1 MLVSKIESGGD
12 GKPMITDE
20 LERGLDVPAMARTIA
35 RLQEAVGVDIVHG
48 PNQADFPRHDH
59 DFTNVIEPGMA
70 MAGVAYP
77 RTTEQV
83 SQIMAIC
90 HNEGLPVVPQGGLTG
105 MAGGG
110 VPIVPSLMLSLERM
124 RTIET
129 LDPVGKTIIVQAG
142 VVLEAVQQAADAA
155 DLFFPLDLGGRGTAQ
170 IGGNASTNAGGN
182 RVLRYGMMRDLILG
196 VEAVLADGTVISSLN
211 RMLKN
216 NAGYDLKHLFIGSEG
231 TLGVITRLVLRLFP
245 KPRSASTGLV
255 AVADFPSLLKLM
267 GEASSAFGAT
277 LSAFEVMWPDFYRI
291 GTDALGRPAPI
302 AHGHGIYVLMETL
315 GTDQEADDARFE
327 AVFAQFIESG
337 LAQDAVIATSGKQ
350 RTDLWSIRDSPGEWP
365 KVHWPQIGFDISLPA
380 VQIEDFILHA
390 TRLLTDRWPDII
402 VVPFGHLADSNL
414 HLSVRLPREIV
425 PVHEIEE
432 TVYIAVGE
440 WGGSISAEHG
450 IGQLKRDFLHFS
462 RTEAELALMRLL
474 KRSLDPK
481 GILNPGKVI

>member
-1 MLVSKIESGGD
+1 
-12 GKPMITDE
+12 MIRDE
-20 LERGLDVPAMARTIA
+20 LAPAIDAPNMTQAVA
-35 RLQEAVGVDIVHG
+35 RLQEVLGTDIVHG
-48 PNQADFPRHDH
+48 PDRADFPRHDH
-59 DFTNVIEPGMA
+59 DFTNVIEPGMT

-90 HNEGLPVVPQGGLTG
+90 HEAGLPVVPQGGLTG

-124 RTIET
+124 RTIEA
-129 LDPVGKTIIVQAG
+129 LDPVGRTIVVQAG

-155 DLFFPLDLGGRGTAQ
+155 ELFFPLDLGGRGTAQ
-170 IGGNASTNAGGN
+170 VGGNASTNAGGN

-231 TLGVITRLVLRLFP
+231 TLGIITRLVLRLFP

-267 GEASSAFGAT
+267 GEASAAFGAT
-277 LSAFEVMWPDFYRI
+277 LSAFEVMWPDFYRLA
-291 GTDALGRPAPI
+291 TDALGRPAPI

-365 KVHWPQIGFDISLPA
+365 KVHWPQIGFDVSLPA
-380 VQIEDFILHA
+380 VQIEDFMLHA
-390 TRLLTDRWPDII
+390 SKLLADRWPDVI

-414 HLSVRLPREIV
+414 HLSVRLPREVV

-432 TVYIAVGE
+432 TIYAAVGE

-462 RTEAELALMRLL
+462 RTEEELALMRLL
-474 KRSLDPK
+474 KRSMDPK